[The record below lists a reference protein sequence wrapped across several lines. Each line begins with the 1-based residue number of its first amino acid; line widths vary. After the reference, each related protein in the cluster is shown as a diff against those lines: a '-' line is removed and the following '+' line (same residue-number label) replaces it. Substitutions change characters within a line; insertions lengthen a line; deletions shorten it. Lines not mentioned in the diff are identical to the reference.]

1 MTRANIRTN
10 AQTFSGV
17 FAPNNAA
24 TLRFGLM
31 LGESPRGIGPLAGTL
46 LSQLGSAVPLAS

>member
-1 MTRANIRTN
+1 MTRANV
-10 AQTFSGV
+10 QTFSGV

-46 LSQLGSAVPLAS
+46 LSQLGSALPLAS